1 MTRLSRDIFPW
12 TSPKDSLTVLIQYSI
27 NYGIFSLNL
36 VLRFLLSHPSC
47 HSLLRQAIPYLTSLT
62 TVSIHDERTLWGLR
76 VELYFSSSPLSKRN
90 EESLFLVHSLAS
102 SKYFSSA
109 NYPQLWHVP
118 FPGETM
124 QAWWHTSL
132 IQVQTFKTYK
142 QKHLHFQVTL
152 HYEYCFKQTHAR
164 ETVAVRIKL
173 LLRRV

>member
-1 MTRLSRDIFPW
+1 MTRLFHDIFPW

-118 FPGETM
+118 FPGEIM

-164 ETVAVRIKL
+164 ETVAIRIKL